1 VLGRTAFVPTSSSLC
16 ENLLDAFFTRK
27 RRTVVEGFFDAE
39 FGEPDFGHKRGAVG
53 GEHKLLSDVQTFLYF
68 LSDGALRL
76 SSGPWPPVMG
86 CPARMD

>member
-1 VLGRTAFVPTSSSLC
+1 MLGRTALRQTSSSLY

-27 RRTVVEGFFDAE
+27 HRTVVQGFVDAE

-68 LSDGALRL
+68 
-76 SSGPWPPVMG
+76 V
-86 CPARMD
+86 